1 MSCFKKGLLSLAALS
16 LSAGVF
22 AGSDMETRVRELE
35 KEMKQVRT
43 ETAAKTYGAY
53 TVSAR
58 PDVQGKGFFFTFD
71 VFYWQLGA
79 DGTEFAVT
87 VPVNQSID
95 TRPFKGRVKENEF
108 NNWDWGFR
116 IGAGYNFTHGEWD
129 IYANYTYYRNSS
141 SLKKGNGLIGLPGLN
156 TQVPAITFKDDHHP
170 YNTTIDT
177 AAASFKFNFDRLDLE
192 LGRDFY
198 VAKYLSL
205 RPHVGLVSAWTNQE
219 QTCRYTGGDVLG
231 NNTAAV
237 KNKNKFW
244 GIGPRAGMNTT
255 WHLCNNITLIGN
267 ASGGLVYSNYRLSR
281 DQSYS
286 PNESYDFY
294 LTNNF
299 HRFTPTAQMQL
310 GFGYDKYT
318 SDCKQHFST
327 FLVWDIQY
335 WWGMARKIHPTT
347 FATDENNLN
356 LQGITLGFK
365 FNF

>member
-1 MSCFKKGLLSLAALS
+1 MSCFKKGILSIAALG

-87 VPVNQSID
+87 LPINGSYD
-95 TRPFKGRVKENEF
+95 STPFKGRIKENEF

-116 IGAGYNFTHGEWD
+116 VGAGYNFAHGEWD
-129 IYANYTYYRNSS
+129 VYANYTYYRNSS
-141 SLKKGNGLIGLPGLN
+141 NLKKGNGVIGLPALDYSYPVDGTIGDL
-156 TQVPAITFKDDHHP
+156 P
-170 YNTTIDT
+170 YKTNFDV
-177 AAASFKFNFDRLDLE
+177 ASASFKFNFDRLDLE
-192 LGRDFY
+192 LGRDFF

-205 RPHVGLVSAWTNQE
+205 RPHIGLVSAWTKQE
-219 QTCRYTGGDVLG
+219 QTCRYTGGDVN
-231 NNTAAV
+231 NNTV
-237 KNKNKFW
+237 TLETKNKFW

-255 WHLCNNITLIGN
+255 WHLCNNFTLIGN
-267 ASGGLVYSNYRLSR
+267 ASGSLVYSNFRLTR
-281 DQSYS
+281 DQEYS
-286 PNESYDFY
+286 TALKYDRY
-294 LTNNF
+294 LTHNF
-299 HRFTPTAQMQL
+299 HRFTPMGQMQL

-318 SDCKQHFST
+318 TDCKQHFGA

-335 WWGMARKIHPTT
+335 WWGMSRKIDPVT
-347 FATDENNLN
+347 FGTVDHNLN
-356 LQGITLGFK
+356 LQGVTLGFK
-365 FNF
+365 LDF